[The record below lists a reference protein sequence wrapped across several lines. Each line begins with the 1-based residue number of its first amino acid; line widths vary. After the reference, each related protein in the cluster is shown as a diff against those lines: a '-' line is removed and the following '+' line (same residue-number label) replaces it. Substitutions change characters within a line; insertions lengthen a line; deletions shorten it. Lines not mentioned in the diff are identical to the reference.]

1 MHADCGAPS
10 QPWQHAIM
18 NLPATAIDF
27 LDAFRGAFSRTPW
40 GQQPLP
46 LIHCYAFSKPLTEGS
61 EEGARLAHSFADF
74 GRPDFHA
81 LHFRCTSPVQ
91 RLQVLRSCDVLELH
105 ASVLTVDNMAGVR
118 ARVEAALGGSL
129 DSAPDIHTV
138 RDVAPN
144 KRMLCISF
152 RLPSSIAF
160 AADGSQ
166 QASGGDASA
175 PAENG
180 QVQHSET
187 RPSKRQKATGV

>member
-1 MHADCGAPS
+1 
-10 QPWQHAIM
+10 M
-18 NLPATAIDF
+18 NLPASAIEF
-27 LDAFRGAFSRTPW
+27 LDAFRGAFPRSSW

-61 EEGARLAHSFADF
+61 EEGARHAHRFADC
-74 GRPDFHA
+74 GYPEFHA
-81 LHFRCTSPVQ
+81 LLASCPSLVQ
-91 RLQVLRSCDVLELH
+91 RLRELRSYDSFVIH
-105 ASVLTVDNMAGVR
+105 ASVLTVYNMAGVR

-152 RLPSSIAF
+152 RLPGSIAL

-166 QASGGDASA
+166 QASGGDANA
-175 PAENG
+175 IANNG

-187 RPSKRQKATGV
+187 RPSKRQKATEV